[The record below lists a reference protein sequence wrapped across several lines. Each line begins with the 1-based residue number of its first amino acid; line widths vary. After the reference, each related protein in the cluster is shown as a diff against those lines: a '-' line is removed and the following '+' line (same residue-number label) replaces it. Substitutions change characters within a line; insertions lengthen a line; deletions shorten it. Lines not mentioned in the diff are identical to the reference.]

1 MHVHESVFGIS
12 AEADAEADE
21 IARIAEGHE
30 DWLPV
35 DHVIWLTI
43 AMVLVAVIVA
53 LV

>member
-12 AEADAEADE
+12 AEAADE
-21 IARIAEGHE
+21 TDEIVRIAEGHE

-35 DHVIWLTI
+35 DHVISLTV
-43 AMVLVAVIVA
+43 AMMLVAVVVA